1 MLKEYTRFQ
10 IAGRFTIVCVFLL
23 FLLGGLVRATGSGMG
38 CPDWPKCFGLI
49 IPPTCEC
56 QLEPGYKEIFLK
68 KRLLKVDRMV
78 KTLRAFG
85 MDERAEAIESNKQIL
100 EPEAFNAA
108 RAWIE
113 YINRIFGVLSGL
125 FALIML
131 LLSFQFLK
139 SKTKVFGWTV
149 LGFVLL
155 LINAWLGSIVV
166 ATNLLPGIVS
176 IHYLAAFLCIFAFIK
191 AIHVNR
197 KFKSNLDFTNVS
209 KVWVYVYFMLA
220 FSIVL
225 LGTYSR
231 ELADILKS
239 EGNHILNG
247 ELNYSAMGI
256 GFAFHRYLPFVLLSM
271 TIYLYLKVTAK
282 GLKPRLILLIGLFI
296 MAQLILGV
304 INIKWVLP
312 PWSQTLH
319 IFFGSTLPIL
329 IFILLLLNKQWRNQ
343 PLNP

>member
-1 MLKEYTRFQ
+1 MLKEYTSFQ
-10 IAGRFTIVCVFLL
+10 KVGRFTIICVYLL

-56 QLEPGYKEIFLK
+56 QLEPGYKNIFLK
-68 KRLLKVDRMV
+68 KRLSKVERMV

-85 MDERAEAIESNKQIL
+85 MDERANSIENNKQIL
-100 EPEAFNAA
+100 EPEAFNAP

-125 FALIML
+125 FALLML
-131 LLSFQFLK
+131 ILSFRFLK
-139 SKTKVFGWTV
+139 SKTKVFGWTA
-149 LGFVLL
+149 LGFMLL

-176 IHYLAAFLCIFAFIK
+176 IHYLAAFLCIFSFIK
-191 AIHVNR
+191 AIHIDRN
-197 KFKSNLDFTNVS
+197 FKSKLDFTHVS
-209 KVWVYVYFMLA
+209 KALLYVYFILA
-220 FSIVL
+220 FGVVL

-239 EGNHILNG
+239 EGAHILNG
-247 ELNYSAMGI
+247 ELNYSAMGL
-256 GFAFHRYLPFVLLSM
+256 GFAFHRYLPFVLLSI
-271 TIYLYLKVTAK
+271 TIYLYLKVTAQ
-282 GLKPRLILLIGLFI
+282 GLKPRLILLVGLFI
-296 MAQLILGV
+296 IAQLILGA

-343 PLNP
+343 P

>member
-1 MLKEYTRFQ
+1 M
-10 IAGRFTIVCVFLL
+10 
-23 FLLGGLVRATGSGMG
+23 RATGSGMG